1 MITQFLTSSSLKP
14 INGRF
19 YRRLK
24 SIGSN
29 SKLLLAVSWIC
40 LTTFVYSKEY
50 KNELSFPDAIKKTL
64 NSHPE
69 LKSFSHQ
76 YKANEG
82 KIKHSTLATRKEIN
96 VNIEDFA
103 GTKDYEGIN
112 RLQSTLSVSW
122 VLENDLLTS
131 RFNLAN
137 STKGLIENDE
147 KINRLELASQTAELF
162 IQALGL
168 QEQVKVINKAIKFS
182 ESAVKEINKKVIAGK
197 SFRADLLRAQAELSK
212 QKLIEE
218 DLKHEIKIAY
228 RNLAAQWAERTLNDA
243 ILIGSLSIN
252 KTVISFDSLKSQL
265 NQNPLINKITTLNKI
280 NNAKL
285 DLAIAENK
293 PRWKFMTGLRR
304 YERTDDVAIVAGF
317 TLPIG
322 GKNRSEGKVE
332 EIKAYMS
339 QDNSDHEALKISL
352 ETSLFA
358 YYQLMMH
365 NVHLAEILSKD
376 IIPKLKE
383 AQNKTYEAYLI
394 GRYGYLDLK
403 NVQDDLIDAHLTL
416 LEAKLNFHLNKIEI
430 EAIIGS
436 QLFSTPEGM

>member
-1 MITQFLTSSSLKP
+1 MITRFLTSSPKKP
-14 INGRF
+14 IHGRF
-19 YRRLK
+19 YRGLK
-24 SIGSN
+24 PIGSN
-29 SKLLLAVSWIC
+29 SNLLLAVFWIC
-40 LTTFVYSKEY
+40 FTTIAYSQEHKYEI
-50 KNELSFPDAIKKTL
+50 SFPEAIKKTL

-76 YKANEG
+76 YKANQG
-82 KIKHSTLATRKEIN
+82 MIKQSRLATRKEIN

-103 GTKDYEGIN
+103 GTKDHEGIN
-112 RLQSTLSVSW
+112 SMQSTLSVSW
-122 VLENDLLTS
+122 VLENDLLSS

-137 STKGLIENDE
+137 STKGLIESDE
-147 KINRLELASQTAELF
+147 KIKRFELASQTAGLF

-228 RNLAAQWAERTLNDA
+228 RNLAAQWGERSLNDA
-243 ILIGSLSIN
+243 SLIGSLSIN
-252 KTVISFDSLKSQL
+252 NTVVSFDFLKNQL
-265 NQNPLINKITTLNKI
+265 NQNPQVNKIATLNKI
-280 NNAKL
+280 NDSKL
-285 DLAIAENK
+285 ELAIAENK
-293 PRWKFMTGLRR
+293 SRWKFMTGLRR
-304 YERTDDVAIVAGF
+304 YERADDVALVAGF

-365 NVHLAEILSKD
+365 NVHLAEILSND

-430 EAIIGS
+430 EAITGS
-436 QLFSTPEGM
+436 QLFSTTEGM